1 MASHLHESEKGFMFR
16 IYKELNIKNK
26 KTEKNF
32 KKDGHETVVYRDFI
46 VNV

>member
-1 MASHLHESEKGFMFR
+1 MASHIHESEKGFVFR

-32 KKDGHETVVYRDFI
+32 KKNNYRLLY
-46 VNV
+46 

>member
-1 MASHLHESEKGFMFR
+1 MASHLHESEKVFMFR